1 MKPLKLA
8 LYLGCTIQSEQYA
21 YEMSVRETLPRLGVE
36 LVEMEGASCCG
47 YPIKNVSI
55 PMWLYLSTRNLAI
68 ASQLGL
74 DILTLCNGC
83 YMSLREARKALD
95 EDVNLRSRIAQLL
108 EVEGLKYEGDV
119 KVYHL
124 LDALHDLVGVDRV
137 KDAVE
142 RPLEGLRFATHY
154 GCHVLRPS
162 ELGAP
167 DDPED
172 PHKLEE
178 LIEALGAETVDY
190 PEKLDCCGAELA
202 ISYSDA
208 SLTMA
213 GLKLKAVQRRNV
225 DGLVVI
231 CPYCMKML
239 DAKQDAAKTTLGDPT
254 IEVPVIYYT
263 QLLGLTMGIDADK
276 LGLNLNLSPID
287 KLLGKIGGEG
297 VE

>member
-1 MKPLKLA
+1 VKPLRLA

-47 YPIKNVSI
+47 HPIKNVSM

-83 YMSLREARKALD
+83 YMSLREAQKALD
-95 EDVNLRSRIAQLL
+95 EDANLRSRIAQLL
-108 EVEGLKYEGDV
+108 EAEGLKYEGDV

-142 RPLEGLRFATHY
+142 RPLEGLRFAAHY
-154 GCHVLRPS
+154 GCHILRPS

-202 ISYSDA
+202 MNYSDA
-208 SLTMA
+208 ALTMA
-213 GLKLKAVQRRNV
+213 GLKLRAVQRCDV

-231 CPYCMKML
+231 CPFCMRML
-239 DAKQDAAKTTLGDPT
+239 DAKQDAAKAVIGDQR
-254 IEVPVIYYT
+254 ISVPVFYYT
-263 QLLGLTMGIDADK
+263 QLLGLAMGLPQEG
-276 LGLNLNLSPID
+276 LGLNLNLSPVD
-287 KLLGKIGGEG
+287 SVLGRLA
-297 VE
+297 

>member
-1 MKPLKLA
+1 MKPLRLA

-47 YPIKNVSI
+47 HPIKNVSM

-83 YMSLREARKALD
+83 YMSLREAQKALD
-95 EDVNLRSRIAQLL
+95 EDANLRSRIAQLL
-108 EVEGLKYEGDV
+108 EAEGLKYEGDV

-154 GCHVLRPS
+154 GCHILRPS

-202 ISYSDA
+202 MNYSDA
-208 SLTMA
+208 ALTMA
-213 GLKLKAVQRRNV
+213 GLKLRAVQRCDV

-231 CPYCMKML
+231 CPFCMRML
-239 DAKQDAAKTTLGDPT
+239 DAKQDAAKAVIGDQR
-254 IEVPVIYYT
+254 ISVPVFYYT
-263 QLLGLTMGIDADK
+263 QLLGLAMGLPQEG
-276 LGLNLNLSPID
+276 LGLNLNLSPVD
-287 KLLGKIGGEG
+287 SVLGRLA
-297 VE
+297 

>member
-1 MKPLKLA
+1 
-8 LYLGCTIQSEQYA
+8 
-21 YEMSVRETLPRLGVE
+21 MSVRETLPRLGVE

-47 YPIKNVSI
+47 HPVKNVSM

-95 EDVNLRSRIAQLL
+95 EDVNLRSRIAPLL

-142 RPLEGLRFATHY
+142 RPLEGLRFAAHY
-154 GCHVLRPS
+154 GCHILRPS

-202 ISYSDA
+202 MNYSDA
-208 SLTMA
+208 ALTMA
-213 GLKLKAVQRRNV
+213 GLKLRAVQRCDV

-231 CPYCMKML
+231 CPFCMRML
-239 DAKQDAAKTTLGDPT
+239 DAKQDAAKAVIGDQR
-254 IEVPVIYYT
+254 ISVPVFYYT
-263 QLLGLTMGIDADK
+263 QLLGLAMGLPQEG
-276 LGLNLNLSPID
+276 LGLNLNLSPVD
-287 KLLGKIGGEG
+287 SVLGRLA
-297 VE
+297 

>member
-1 MKPLKLA
+1 MKPLRLA

-47 YPIKNVSI
+47 HPIKNVSI

-83 YMSLREARKALD
+83 YMSLREAQKALD
-95 EDVNLRSRIAQLL
+95 EDANLRSRIAQLL
-108 EVEGLKYEGDV
+108 EAEGLKYEGDV

-154 GCHVLRPS
+154 GCHILRPS

-202 ISYSDA
+202 MNYSDA
-208 SLTMA
+208 ALTMA
-213 GLKLKAVQRRNV
+213 GLKLRAVQRCDA
-225 DGLVVI
+225 DGLAVI
-231 CPYCMKML
+231 CPFCMRML
-239 DAKQDAAKTTLGDPT
+239 DAKQDAAKAVIGDQR
-254 IEVPVIYYT
+254 ISVPVFYYT
-263 QLLGLTMGIDADK
+263 QLLGLAMGLPQEG
-276 LGLNLNLSPID
+276 LGLNLNLSPVD
-287 KLLGKIGGEG
+287 SVLGRLA
-297 VE
+297 